1 MCSHFRNFHA
11 DASVGGDNV
20 RRSRAGSVF
29 AQRWIFER
37 DQLEVDADDDHV
49 SQEIYWLCLLLM
61 VD

>member
-1 MCSHFRNFHA
+1 MRSHFRNFHA

-20 RRSRAGSVF
+20 RRSRAGSLF
-29 AQRWIFER
+29 AQRWIFFER
-37 DQLEVDADDDHV
+37 DQLEVDADDV